1 LTCNLDKAGAGEKNE
16 CAMMNQAGR
25 LLLVLSVVFL
35 FASVPPATNAQQQ
48 AEQSAVEVF
57 QVLEMPIAATDAALV
72 KTRNGYLLKCVL
84 ANSSEFQQL
93 GLRYSLAVI
102 DSMNAITATL
112 TRNEGFRLAPY
123 QTKTLTFKTPLR
135 LKLKGDERFVL
146 MVEQIVGTYYVWDVL
161 KAKDSLAAYIKGDYS
176 VMPRVLRVSNHVDAP
191 MPVRMMY

>member
-1 LTCNLDKAGAGEKNE
+1 MTH
-16 CAMMNQAGR
+16 QAGR

-35 FASVPPATNAQQQ
+35 FARVPPTNAQQQ

-57 QVLEMPIAATDAALV
+57 QVMEMPIAATDAALV

-135 LKLKGDERFVL
+135 FSLKGDERFVL
-146 MVEQIVGTYYVWDVL
+146 MVEQVVGTYYVWDVL

-191 MPVRMMY
+191 MPIRMWY